1 MKTYK
6 KKSYSKR
13 KLKHGHKKR
22 KQSIHKKKK
31 SIHKK
36 KRSMS
41 KGIRAKTLKRK
52 RSLSRKKKGGWR
64 LDMSNRSISHRVVQ
78 PDSTLS
84 MPRDIALA
92 PYSWI
97 GDHQM
102 NE

>member
-6 KKSYSKR
+6 KKSHGKR
-13 KLKHGHKKR
+13 KFKPVHKKR

-64 LDMSNRSISHRVVQ
+64 LDMYNRSISHRVVQ

-92 PYSWI
+92 PYSWT

>member
-6 KKSYSKR
+6 KKSHGKKKYNT
-13 KLKHGHKKR
+13 GHKKR
-22 KQSIHKKKK
+22 NKSIYKKKK

-64 LDMSNRSISHRVVQ
+64 LDMSNRSISHRVVH
-78 PDSTLS
+78 PNSTLS

-92 PYSWI
+92 PFSWT

>member
-6 KKSYSKR
+6 KKSHGKR
-13 KLKHGHKKR
+13 KFKPVHKKR

-84 MPRDIALA
+84 MPKDIALA
-92 PYSWI
+92 PYSWT